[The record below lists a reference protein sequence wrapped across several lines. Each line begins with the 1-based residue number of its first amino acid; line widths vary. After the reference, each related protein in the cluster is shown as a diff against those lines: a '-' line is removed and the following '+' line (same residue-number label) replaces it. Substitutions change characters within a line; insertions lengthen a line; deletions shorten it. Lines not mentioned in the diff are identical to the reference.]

1 VSDVSLNWL
10 NVFYAIEWV
19 VFAGF
24 ALYLWFRLVKDAWE
38 REAEEAL
45 DAEERARA
53 DLSDRAEAPAPAP

>member
-1 VSDVSLNWL
+1 MSDVSLNWL

-24 ALYLWFRLVKDAWE
+24 ALYLWFRLVRDAWE

-45 DAEERARA
+45 DAEERA
-53 DLSDRAEAPAPAP
+53 LTDRAEAASSAP